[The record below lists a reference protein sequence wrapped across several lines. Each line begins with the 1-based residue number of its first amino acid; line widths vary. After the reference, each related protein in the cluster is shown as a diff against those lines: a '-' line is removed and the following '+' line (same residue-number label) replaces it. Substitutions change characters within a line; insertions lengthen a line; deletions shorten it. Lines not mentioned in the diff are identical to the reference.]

1 MSAMTRSR
9 FGVAALAT
17 VLIAAATLAF
27 AHARL
32 VRTSP
37 APDSILRAPPTQVSI
52 WFTERLEQAFSN
64 IEVTDAAGSRVDQ
77 GNPQVDGKVMRVELR
92 ALQSGRYR
100 VNWRAVSVDTH
111 TSEGSFSFA
120 VQP

>member
-1 MSAMTRSR
+1 MTRSR

-32 VRTSP
+32 VRASP
-37 APDSILRAPPTQVSI
+37 APDSILRAAPTQVSI

-64 IEVTDAAGSRVDQ
+64 IEVADASGSRVDQ

>member
-92 ALQSGRYR
+92 ALRPGRYR

>member
-64 IEVTDAAGSRVDQ
+64 IEVADAAGSRVDQ